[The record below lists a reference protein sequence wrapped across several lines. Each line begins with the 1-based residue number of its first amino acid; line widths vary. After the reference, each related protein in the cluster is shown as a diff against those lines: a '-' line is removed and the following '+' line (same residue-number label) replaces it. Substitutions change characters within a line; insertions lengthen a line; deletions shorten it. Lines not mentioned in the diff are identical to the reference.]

1 MFVVFF
7 FLLPSFILVITL
19 LSFPSILYTPSTS
32 SETYWPACHLHC
44 PPYPISSPII
54 VLWTFLSILV
64 IHNYTFFCLFDPLLL
79 CHFIIHLNYYFFCI
93 VFWCTWPWWFS
104 RIYIFYVSHLFFFL
118 SHSLTYFPMTHHPLI
133 VTPITLPLIWLNSSS
148 LLPPPC
154 VAEHLWHPPESLGQ
168 SRIHAEHVTS
178 SPDSRKLWGICLL
191 TT

>member
-64 IHNYTFFCLFDPLLL
+64 IHNYTFFCLFD
-79 CHFIIHLNYYFFCI
+79 I
-93 VFWCTWPWWFS
+93 VAVP
-104 RIYIFYVSHLFFFL
+104 FYCKFKLLFFLYCVLVHLALVIFPYLHFL
-118 SHSLTYFPMTHHPLI
+118 RVPSVFLPVTFPDIFSYDPSPSHRDSHHPS
-133 VTPITLPLIWLNSSS
+133 LNMVEL
-148 LLPPPC
+148 LLPP
-154 VAEHLWHPPESLGQ
+154 
-168 SRIHAEHVTS
+168 S
-178 SPDSRKLWGICLL
+178 SPLCCRAPVTPSGVTRTVSDTRRTCYLVTRL
-191 TT
+191 